1 MSQSVEESI
10 DEMALL
16 TSEQKDWYDTND
28 CFDDE
33 AGHETDPAGCDCGCA
48 PTLNSWTAYIAR
60 LAFKG
65 LTGGLCDPCE
75 DREIEEST
83 YARLKH
89 VKECIEHVFDKHKES
104 VEISPGIFLDQKEA
118 RGYLL
123 SIILGRGLLPTAQLA
138 HDIGV
143 QVADAVRRV
152 EKEAQRDVQAAKKKA
167 GRKGAAAGSGG
178 AREIAGQQAAWQAW
192 SRPALLVGL
201 PEARVVAKAK
211 AKPKTPATFPTAAHR
226 PVSREEDD
234 PQTKMVFDDAADDAE
249 PTREGS
255 PARVAELNGAACE
268 AMYLN
273 EEVMAA
279 GEAVHLNEEC
289 RKRDTILFE
298 AGWNAGLARAS
309 ELNDPILQEER
320 ARGDSYKE
328 HLLTAEWKARR
339 LDRAL
344 DKADI
349 YIDIYNSEYDSEDEG
364 ECSESELS
372 VPVWVAPRR
381 FL

>member
-10 DEMALL
+10 GEMALL

-33 AGHETDPAGCDCGCA
+33 AGHETDPPGCDCGCA

-268 AMYLN
+268 AVYLN
-273 EEVMAA
+273 AEVMAA
-279 GEAVHLNEEC
+279 GEAVH
-289 RKRDTILFE
+289 
-298 AGWNAGLARAS
+298 
-309 ELNDPILQEER
+309 
-320 ARGDSYKE
+320 
-328 HLLTAEWKARR
+328 
-339 LDRAL
+339 
-344 DKADI
+344 
-349 YIDIYNSEYDSEDEG
+349 
-364 ECSESELS
+364 
-372 VPVWVAPRR
+372 
-381 FL
+381 

>member
-1 MSQSVEESI
+1 MFE
-10 DEMALL
+10 
-16 TSEQKDWYDTND
+16 
-28 CFDDE
+28 
-33 AGHETDPAGCDCGCA
+33 
-48 PTLNSWTAYIAR
+48 
-60 LAFKG
+60 
-65 LTGGLCDPCE
+65 
-75 DREIEEST
+75 
-83 YARLKH
+83 
-89 VKECIEHVFDKHKES
+89 KHKES
-104 VEISPGIFLDQKEA
+104 VEIAPGIFLDQKEA

-123 SIILGRGLLPTAQLA
+123 SIILGRGLLPTARLA

-143 QVADAVRRV
+143 QIADAVRRV
-152 EKEAQRDVQAAKKKA
+152 EKDAQRDTQAAKKKA
-167 GRKGAAAGSGG
+167 GRKGAAVGSGG

-192 SRPALLVGL
+192 SRPALLAGL

-255 PARVAELNGAACE
+255 PARVAELNEAACE
-268 AMYLN
+268 AAITLN
-273 EEVMAA
+273 EECKRLR
-279 GEAVHLNEEC
+279 LNEEC

-372 VPVWVAPRR
+372 VPAPNV
-381 FL
+381 